1 MVQTLCVIG
10 ASGFLGS
17 HVVAQALEK
26 GFKLRA
32 VMRNPEDATKT
43 SWLMKLPNA
52 EGNLTFHSGDLD
64 KPGSFDE
71 AIKGSDAVVVCAFPE
86 TPSEPKLI
94 ETVKGGALDIL
105 KSCTSHGVKT
115 IVLTSSGGSTNP
127 KEGEPPVKNEL
138 DHWSDPDYQISQG
151 KYSPAAKTLMDQAA
165 LQYGKDHPEL
175 RVVVLNPNLI
185 MGPMFQPELPEKGSL
200 KMLLAILKRERLEKI
215 PNGSMSVIDVRDL
228 AALELAAVENPEAKG
243 RYFGVLRSFH
253 WKEIMEAI
261 HEVYPQ
267 FEVPPLGYEGD
278 DVRPTQ
284 FDHSRKESLGV
295 QLRDLKAIFNDA
307 INDLKARKL
316 L

>member
-1 MVQTLCVIG
+1 MTS

-17 HVVAQALEK
+17 HVVAQALAK
-26 GFKLRA
+26 GHKVRA
-32 VMRNPEDATKT
+32 VMRNPDDVTKT
-43 SWLMKLPNA
+43 SWLMKLYKA
-52 EGNLTFHSGDLD
+52 EGNLTFHAGDLD
-64 KPGSFDE
+64 QLGSFDE
-71 AIKGSDAVVVCAFPE
+71 AIKGSEAVVVCAFPE

-94 ETVKGGALDIL
+94 ETVRGGALHIL
-105 KSCTSHGVKT
+105 KSCTDHGVKT

-127 KEGEPPVKNEL
+127 KEGEPPVKNEM

-185 MGPMFQPELPEKGSL
+185 MGPMFQPDLPAKGSL
-200 KMLLAILKRERLEKI
+200 NMLLSILKRERLDKI
-215 PNGSMSVIDVRDL
+215 PNGSMSIIDVRDL
-228 AALELAAVENPEAKG
+228 AALELAAVENPHAAG

-261 HEVYPQ
+261 HEVHPE
-267 FEVPPLGYEGD
+267 FEVPPVGYEGD

-295 QLRDLKAIFNDA
+295 KLRDLKTILHDA